1 MIPAVQAR
9 VFKAGSTTYFNSS
22 LFFPRKMRADV
33 FALYGFVRVADDL
46 VDAIPQDAVGFARF
60 VARYRAARVGT
71 PAEDPIIDDFVA
83 LAQRLDFDS
92 AWTDAF
98 LASMEADLTKRIYRT
113 EEEALE
119 YIYGSAEVIG
129 LFMAKIMR
137 LPEESHPAARM
148 LGRAM
153 QFINFIR
160 DVAEDTELGRRYLPL
175 ERGGAPLL
183 EGVAGNWRPDYCWAR
198 ANPAKWQAYVQAHLA
213 RYAVWQA
220 EAEAGYHFMPRRAR
234 LAVRTAGDMYNWTAR
249 QIQRDPFVVFARKV
263 KPKKARIVLQALW
276 NGLRG

>member
-1 MIPAVQAR
+1 MNHSVQGR

-22 LFFPRKMRADV
+22 LFFPPAMRTEV

-46 VDAIPQDAVGFARF
+46 VDAVPQDSVGFARF
-60 VARYRAARVGT
+60 VARYRAALVGT
-71 PAEDPIIDDFVA
+71 PAENPIIDDFVA
-83 LAQRLDFDS
+83 LAKRLEFDP

-98 LASMEADLTKRIYRT
+98 LASMESDLTKRFYRT

-137 LPEESHPAARM
+137 LPKESHHAARM

-160 DVAEDTELGRRYLPL
+160 DVAEDTGLGRRYLPL
-175 ERGGAPLL
+175 ERGGERLL
-183 EGVAGNWRPDYCWAR
+183 EVADDWLPDLGWAR
-198 ANPAKWQAYVQAHLA
+198 TQSANWTAFVQGHLV
-213 RYAVWQA
+213 RYAAWQA
-220 EAEAGYHFMPRRAR
+220 EAEAGYRYMPRRAR
-234 LAVRTAGDMYNWTAR
+234 MAVRTAGDMYNWTAR
-249 QIQRDPFVVFARKV
+249 QIARDPFVVFERKV
-263 KPKKARIVLQALW
+263 KPKKSRIVLQALW